1 MSRMSHNL
9 AANRPAM
16 NRMWALM
23 RWLEVVLVEVDQAA
37 SHLEVFLQEGLEDS
51 VLEMVVV

>member
-1 MSRMSHNL
+1 MSRMSHNR

-23 RWLEVVLVEVDQAA
+23 RWLEVVLVEVGQAA
-37 SHLEVFLQEGLEDS
+37 SHLEVFLQEALEDS
-51 VLEMVVV
+51 VLETVVV

>member
-1 MSRMSHNL
+1 
-9 AANRPAM
+9 
-16 NRMWALM
+16 MWALM